1 MGSSTERDASYLQ
14 QYQVLLDFGFD
25 KMRNHHMAYSKDS
38 CIEGP
43 LLVPGSYLS
52 HDFATQLLSSS
63 LLLLFCMYQTL
74 LNLLFP
80 NVHKITTLVAI
91 FF

>member
-25 KMRNHHMAYSKDS
+25 KMRNHMAYAKDS